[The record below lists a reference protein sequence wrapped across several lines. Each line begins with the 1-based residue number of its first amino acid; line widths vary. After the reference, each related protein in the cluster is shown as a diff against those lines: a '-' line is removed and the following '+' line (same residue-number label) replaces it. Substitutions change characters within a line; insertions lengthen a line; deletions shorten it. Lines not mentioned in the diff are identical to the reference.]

1 MRRPRPTELRWSGG
15 AELLAPALAARVQRE
30 RRLCGKL
37 KPRTPAATVQ
47 RRVRELVLLLAAA
60 RTRGAPTM
68 AQRGLASAGRAAAEG
83 VEEAVCTVARGTR
96 AAPAAAGQRGTGKE
110 GAVVS
115 GWRQTETR
123 GGAAEGAR
131 EHEGGRRV
139 QQGNASIIGE
149 ETAARSAE
157 GLASASTI
165 GEGASARSAEGGAS
179 ASTL

>member
-60 RTRGAPTM
+60 RARGAPTM

-83 VEEAVCTVARGTR
+83 VEEAVARGTR